1 MAIYRCNA
9 DQAHNV
15 SIIPRTL
22 AWNVTKLATFRIS
35 ITAYTGY
42 HFEKETINGT
52 DYIKDASFT
61 WNWLGKDQIEHFP
74 YDETHSNIEFSTTQ
88 YQTDTTKDA
97 VLIVNP
103 VPDVKPVN
111 PSYSEQLTNCTSN
124 FTGKTEIPTGKQTWT
139 VTANTGFE
147 LTTGTL
153 SLTDSNNKV
162 TNVPLNFTDKNQI
175 SFYYEIPTDTTNV
188 VLTYDAKEKI
198 VNPTY
203 SENLTNCTTNFTG
216 QTEIP
221 TGTQTWTLTANTGYE
236 LATGELAVTD
246 STHDTKRTLLKAD
259 NKDKETFDYD
269 IPTNATKVLL
279 TFTAN
284 APKQPQPVP
293 YNEQI
298 ENCTTNFSNLTEL
311 PVGNNEITITANDG
325 YEFSSDGLIVETIN
339 GTDTTYNIPANNKS
353 KITFTFNVK
362 ENATQVTLKIVAN
375 EIKSYADYKETLTN
389 CTSNFTGQTQIE
401 ITKQKFTFIANTGY
415 MFKNNGRITI
425 YTFVGDLETIDIIAN
440 NQSTLSIDVDLD
452 NYSLISEVDVKLD
465 AVKATQNTSN
475 FSNVYLT
482 NQTEINQLSSERIAK
497 ISGSGALP
505 YDYGTYISELYKI
518 PFNLPDEY
526 IGDRTQI
533 ILGDLKANTTST
545 QVINSLLN
553 LDLGKIVVPNTY
565 NSSLDYLNTKC
576 TLYAPLINSIDLN
589 PKDVIGK
596 TLSLKFNINLYN
608 GNATITVYN
617 NDDVNRPLN
626 SYNQNIGEKIPFIQ
640 DNLDSVIGTNNRP
653 LLNDIRQAFIVISRP
668 KPVISTNG
676 YDTREQG
683 KLINYK
689 GITAIDK
696 IDLDNS
702 TMTDTEYNMI
712 INLLKKGVKI
722 K

>member
-1 MAIYRCNA
+1 
-9 DQAHNV
+9 
-15 SIIPRTL
+15 
-22 AWNVTKLATFRIS
+22 
-35 ITAYTGY
+35 
-42 HFEKETINGT
+42 
-52 DYIKDASFT
+52 
-61 WNWLGKDQIEHFP
+61 
-74 YDETHSNIEFSTTQ
+74 
-88 YQTDTTKDA
+88 
-97 VLIVNP
+97 
-103 VPDVKPVN
+103 
-111 PSYSEQLTNCTSN
+111 
-124 FTGKTEIPTGKQTWT
+124 
-139 VTANTGFE
+139 
-147 LTTGTL
+147 
-153 SLTDSNNKV
+153 
-162 TNVPLNFTDKNQI
+162 
-175 SFYYEIPTDTTNV
+175 
-188 VLTYDAKEKI
+188 
-198 VNPTY
+198 
-203 SENLTNCTTNFTG
+203 
-216 QTEIP
+216 
-221 TGTQTWTLTANTGYE
+221 
-236 LATGELAVTD
+236 
-246 STHDTKRTLLKAD
+246 
-259 NKDKETFDYD
+259 
-269 IPTNATKVLL
+269 
-279 TFTAN
+279 
-284 APKQPQPVP
+284 
-293 YNEQI
+293 
-298 ENCTTNFSNLTEL
+298 
-311 PVGNNEITITANDG
+311 
-325 YEFSSDGLIVETIN
+325 
-339 GTDTTYNIPANNKS
+339 
-353 KITFTFNVK
+353 
-362 ENATQVTLKIVAN
+362 
-375 EIKSYADYKETLTN
+375 
-389 CTSNFTGQTQIE
+389 
-401 ITKQKFTFIANTGY
+401 